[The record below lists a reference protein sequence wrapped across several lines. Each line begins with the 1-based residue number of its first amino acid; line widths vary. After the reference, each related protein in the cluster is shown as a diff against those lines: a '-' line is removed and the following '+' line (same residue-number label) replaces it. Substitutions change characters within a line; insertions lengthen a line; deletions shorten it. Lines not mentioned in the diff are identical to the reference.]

1 MAASHG
7 TQRRYVEGC
16 RCEDCRE
23 AHRVCARQYRER
35 RANGEPGPASVVVVP
50 PAVVAEPGPVELGV
64 VAEIGGLG
72 EAEARPGLAQTA
84 LALARIMD
92 NPKAV
97 NQQPAAAKVLAALLE
112 KMFSS
117 SARGRRRNL
126 AVVRTMTKPGSAD
139 G

>member
-1 MAASHG
+1 
-7 TQRRYVEGC
+7 
-16 RCEDCRE
+16 
-23 AHRVCARQYRER
+23 
-35 RANGEPGPASVVVVP
+35 
-50 PAVVAEPGPVELGV
+50 
-64 VAEIGGLG
+64 
-72 EAEARPGLAQTA
+72 
-84 LALARIMD
+84 
-92 NPKAV
+92 V